1 MRLRESTPA
10 VTLLATLL
18 RGDGTS
24 LAWPATAVNQK
35 HLLVAAHAHGITGLL
50 ARQLRNA
57 SSACP
62 PDFATEVTRIA
73 RAEVVIEECRRR
85 EVLRVLAALQKA
97 HVETLIIKGA
107 GLAYTHYAHPSLR
120 PRNDTDLHIQKK
132 DWTQAAQVLDSLGYR
147 RKDEIRGD
155 VARNQGEFVREER
168 CMRHVFDVH
177 WQTSDR
183 PVFAAALDFE
193 TLMQNAVEIPAVGPV
208 ARTLS
213 SVHALLLACMHRVRH
228 YNSDLLIWL
237 YDIHLLAERLSGP
250 EVDEF
255 VAAARCSRITAICAA
270 GLRRA
275 AEHFHTAIPD
285 GLLNRLTPAGMG
297 DTPELSARYLA
308 VPPWRARLLDLRTQ
322 SDWRQRLRFIC
333 ELATSDRQYLL
344 NRYQR
349 ANPAW
354 LPALYARRLVWR
366 AFNLLGSIHSS

>member
-1 MRLRESTPA
+1 VDHIAALAALLRSDATTVDWSAAASNEKEF
-10 VTLLATLL
+10 LLAAY
-18 RGDGTS
+18 R
-24 LAWPATAVNQK
+24 
-35 HLLVAAHAHGITGLL
+35 HGVVGLL
-50 ARQLRNA
+50 ARQLRNL
-57 SSACP
+57 SCACP
-62 PDFATEVTRIA
+62 SDFATEVTRIA
-73 RAEVVIEECRRR
+73 RAEVVIEQCRRL

-97 HVETLIIKGA
+97 RVETLIIKGG
-107 GLAYTHYAHPSLR
+107 GLAYTHYPHPSLR
-120 PRNDTDLHIQKK
+120 PRNDTDLLIEKK
-132 DWTQAAQVLDSLGYR
+132 DWNQAAQVLDILGYR

-168 CMRHVFDVH
+168 CVRHVFDVH

-183 PVFAAALDFE
+183 PVFAAALDFD
-193 TLMQNAVEIPAVGPV
+193 TLTQNAVEMPALGPV

-213 SVHALLLACMHRVRH
+213 SVDALLLACMHRVRH

-237 YDIHLLAERLSGP
+237 YDIHLLTERLSGP
-250 EVDEF
+250 EVDQF
-255 VAAARCSRITAICAA
+255 VTTARRKRITEVCAA

-308 VPPWRARLLDLRTQ
+308 VSPWRARLLDLRTQ
-322 SDWRQRLRFIC
+322 SDWMQRLRFVC

-354 LPALYARRLVWR
+354 LPALYARRLIWR
-366 AFNLLGSIHSS
+366 TFNLLGSIHSS